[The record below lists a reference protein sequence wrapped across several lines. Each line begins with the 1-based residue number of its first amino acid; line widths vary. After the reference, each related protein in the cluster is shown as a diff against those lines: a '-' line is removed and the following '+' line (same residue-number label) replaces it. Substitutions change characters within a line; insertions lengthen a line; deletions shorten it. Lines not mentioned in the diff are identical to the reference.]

1 MESIAETESLK
12 QPVCITRVAKI
23 SSIGIIACLVVFF
36 ASFVYAPVSDVY
48 VLFSFLTGVLL
59 ITAAFLQAAVRSS
72 ILHPVVKVLLLVPI
86 LALFILPSVMPRQF
100 FPEHAERL
108 YWVHDLSMFGA
119 GLCAGLL
126 LFRRRAEAFLH
137 LELRS
142 RTRE

>member
-23 SSIGIIACLVVFF
+23 ASIGIIACLVVFF

>member
-1 MESIAETESLK
+1 MTSIAEPESLK
-12 QPVCITRVAKI
+12 QQLCITRVAKI
-23 SSIGIIACLVVFF
+23 ASLGIIACLVIFF

-59 ITAAFLQAAVRSS
+59 IAAAFLQAAVRSS
-72 ILHPVVKVLLLVPI
+72 ALHPIVKFILLVPI
-86 LALFILPSVMPRQF
+86 LSLFILPSVLPRHF

-137 LELRS
+137 LEQGVR
-142 RTRE
+142 